1 MDATRKGQ
9 TLIPTPKWFIALR
22 VFQIVF
28 ALVVVAMAGWW
39 IHGLYYD
46 ALGFAIV
53 CGLFT
58 WIIALYALLTEHV
71 STCRTGYNAWA
82 VLSLDALMIVFWL
95 SSMAAVADRRSKFTV
110 AVTASCSS
118 DGSAINSGHC
128 TVYRRDD
135 DDVVGVASQGALAVL
150 SAIAGVSAL
159 VMLLF
164 VVTFAYACHFF
175 RLAYAAAGGGGGGDA
190 EKGSEMQNTIP
201 TTAGVG
207 VGAGE
212 QQSKPFLSQ
221 EQQYQYNQQQQGV
234 VDPALYA
241 QQQQYVQNQN
251 PAAAAAAPPYDPYV
265 PQQQQQQQTAYTG
278 GYPQQQQQHQPVQQQ
293 QQYPYSPQGTPA
305 PGQPYQLPAQ

>member
-58 WIIALYALLTEHV
+58 WIIALYAILTEHV
-71 STCRTGYNAWA
+71 SGCRAGYNAWA

-95 SSMAAVADRRSKFTV
+95 SSMAAVAHRRSKFTV
-110 AVTASCSS
+110 DVDASCYS
-118 DGSAINSGHC
+118 DGSAINSGYC

-135 DDVVGVASQGALAVL
+135 DDVVGVATDTALAVL
-150 SAIAGVSAL
+150 SAIAGISAL

-164 VVTFAYACHFF
+164 VATFAYVCHFF
-175 RLAYAAAGGGGGGDA
+175 RLAYTAAGGAGTNDA
-190 EKGSEMQNTIP
+190 EKGSEMQNT
-201 TTAGVG
+201 TTTPAAA
-207 VGAGE
+207 AGE
-212 QQSKPFLSQ
+212 QQYQPQ
-221 EQQYQYNQQQQGV
+221 EQQYQPPEQQYQ
-234 VDPALYA
+234 Y
-241 QQQQYVQNQN
+241 QQQQYVQNPN
-251 PAAAAAAPPYDPYV
+251 PNMGAAAPPYDPYV
-265 PQQQQQQQTAYTG
+265 PQQQQQTAYTG
-278 GYPQQQQQHQPVQQQ
+278 GYPQQQQQ

-305 PGQPYQLPAQ
+305 PGQPPYQLPAQ

>member
-22 VFQIVF
+22 IFQIVF

-58 WIIALYALLTEHV
+58 WIIALYALLTEHA

-118 DGSAINSGHC
+118 DGSAINSGQC

-150 SAIAGVSAL
+150 SAVAGVSAL

-164 VVTFAYACHFF
+164 VATFAYACHFF
-175 RLAYAAAGGGGGGDA
+175 RLAYTAAGGGDA
-190 EKGSEMQNTIP
+190 EKGSEMQNT
-201 TTAGVG
+201 TTTTGGGGGG
-207 VGAGE
+207 VGAGAGG
-212 QQSKPFLSQ
+212 
-221 EQQYQYNQQQQGV
+221 QQYQYNQQQQQQGV

-241 QQQQYVQNQN
+241 QQQQYVQNPN
-251 PAAAAAAPPYDPYV
+251 PAAAAAPPYDPYV
-265 PQQQQQQQTAYTG
+265 PQQQQQQTAYTG
-278 GYPQQQQQHQPVQQQ
+278 GYPQQQQQQQQQHHAVQQ